1 MENLPTERELERKFQ
16 NVPPWQHLHQ
26 PKIVTSLLDKKITK
40 EAEPNILKLCAQET
54 VNSYSTSAIHAYTD
68 GSAFKATINAG
79 FGILLKYPDGSS
91 SEYSDSCG
99 TNCSNYEA
107 EKIAIKTAIQ
117 LIHQRFELSESNPT
131 DVIIFSDAKS
141 ALEALQNPPYQDQ
154 ITSEI
159 ALGISNLIA
168 AHAVHV
174 TLQWIPG
181 HCNISGNE
189 KADKLAKI
197 GATKPQPPPPPLHT
211 KYHQTNSKKQ

>member
-1 MENLPTERELERKFQ
+1 MKKKVKHAVREKHKPRESGWAF
-16 NVPPWQHLHQ
+16 VY
-26 PKIVTSLLDKKITK
+26 SLF
-40 EAEPNILKLCAQET
+40 
-54 VNSYSTSAIHAYTD
+54 
-68 GSAFKATINAG
+68 GNAG

-91 SEYSDSCG
+91 SGYSDSCG

-141 ALEALQNPPYQDQ
+141 ALKVLQNPPYQDQ
-154 ITSEI
+154 MTSEI

-174 TLQWIPG
+174 TLQ
-181 HCNISGNE
+181 H
-189 KADKLAKI
+189 
-197 GATKPQPPPPPLHT
+197 
-211 KYHQTNSKKQ
+211 

>member
-1 MENLPTERELERKFQ
+1 MKT
-16 NVPPWQHLHQ
+16 
-26 PKIVTSLLDKKITK
+26 I
-40 EAEPNILKLCAQET
+40 
-54 VNSYSTSAIHAYTD
+54 SYSTSAIHAYTD

-117 LIHQRFELSESNPT
+117 LIPQRFELSESNPT

-141 ALEALQNPPYQDQ
+141 ALEALQNPPHQDQ

-181 HCNISGNE
+181 HWNISGN
-189 KADKLAKI
+189 
-197 GATKPQPPPPPLHT
+197 
-211 KYHQTNSKKQ
+211 